1 MEEENNTKTTDIKG
15 ESTETEKNFYFEIRI
30 DNKENVLFLILEIKN
45 SKLLFKI
52 TDTNCIGNGLYMC
65 ELSKE
70 DFEKIN
76 RFFKSFENINEI
88 FETIKCLLKEKKYNL
103 EFDENFQN
111 IKLNLEAIVFN
122 RNEKIILELKRAE
135 MSDKEIINQLCEK
148 VKLLNLKIEQ
158 NQNSSKSN
166 KILDQLKSNIILNE
180 DEYNMIS
187 DQIEEKTKKKILKW
201 EKIFSASIDGDTAE
215 SFHEKCDGI
224 EKTVILVKTKK
235 YKRFGGFT
243 TNKWNHNN
251 GGFSN
256 DSKAFLF
263 NLITMDIF
271 NRNDNGCEMQ
281 GNKAYGPW
289 FGSGP
294 DFQIAN
300 KCFTSNS
307 VHNKKCFNYP
317 QNVAYPLAENS
328 NFLVKEYEVYKIEFE
343 PKVK

>member
-1 MEEENNTKTTDIKG
+1 MEEENNKKAIDIKG
-15 ESTETEKNFYFEIRI
+15 ESNETEKNFFFETKLN
-30 DNKENVLFLILEIKN
+30 NKENVLLLTSEIKN

-52 TDTNCIGNGLYMC
+52 TDTNCIGNGLYIS

-76 RFFKSFENINEI
+76 RFFKSFDNINEI
-88 FETIKCLLKEKKYNL
+88 FETLKSLIKEKKYDL
-103 EFDENFQN
+103 EFDENFQK
-111 IKLNLEAIVFN
+111 IKLNLEAIFFN
-122 RNEKIILELKRAE
+122 KKETIIIELKRVE
-135 MSDKEIINQLCEK
+135 MNDREIINQLVEK
-148 VKLLNLKIEQ
+148 VKILNSKI
-158 NQNSSKSN
+158 NQNENSHKSN
-166 KILDQLKSNIILNE
+166 KVLEKLNSNIILNE
-180 DEYNMIS
+180 DEYNMIN

-201 EKIFSASIDGDTAE
+201 EKIFAASVDGDTAE

-263 NLITMDIF
+263 NLNTMDIF

-281 GNKAYGPW
+281 GNKSYGPW

-300 KCFTSNS
+300 KCFTTNS
-307 VHNKKCFNYP
+307 VNNKKCFNYP
-317 QNVAYPLAENS
+317 QNITYPLAENT

-343 PKVK
+343 SK